1 MTGTGID
8 EERNPESEMADD
20 DLGVSEEGSSEGE
33 GK

>member
-20 DLGVSEEGSSEGE
+20 DLGVSEGSEDE

>member
-20 DLGVSEEGSSEGE
+20 DLGVSEGSSEGE